1 MNIRTIIYCRLSSI
15 GQNRFSSVSMDMQEK
30 MCIKFA
36 NENNLNIYAVHKKV
50 ESAYKNIPKTLK
62 SITDLKKHN
71 ILISNVDRYCRN
83 KENGI
88 KLAEKCIF
96 NQNILVFV
104 RENLII
110 KTIADLP
117 NLSRYLDYAEMECIT
132 ISNRVK
138 KAKEF
143 QAQQGIFMGS
153 FVRFG
158 FKLVDRK
165 KVPCHEEQEII
176 RLIDLIKSRNSKN
189 IIENQLIRICNSDKV
204 IFDIDEENDVI
215 NMNATQI
222 ADLLNKNNITR
233 RGNIWTN
240 SSVYSVSRHIKKEKT
255 NVLTSLC
262 DNNSILSSIP
272 IDNIKITE
280 NKESDL
286 LENKEFN
293 LLENKEPE
301 LLENKEPE
309 LLEMC
314 NNFDKIYIAKKSA
327 SLTVVDSGNK
337 PIRYNKCKR
346 MSSIRRSRRL
356 NKYNLRRRS
365 N

>member
-132 ISNRVK
+132 ISNRIK
-138 KAKEF
+138 RAKEF
-143 QAQQGIFMGS
+143 QSSQGIFMGS

-189 IIENQLIRICNSDKV
+189 IIENQLMKICNSDKV
-204 IFDIDEENDVI
+204 IFEMDEENEVI
-215 NMNATQI
+215 SMNANQI

-255 NVLTSLC
+255 NVLNSLC

-280 NKESDL
+280 
-286 LENKEFN
+286 
-293 LLENKEPE
+293 PE

-314 NNFDKIYIAKKSA
+314 NNFNKIYIAKKSA

-346 MSSIRRSRRL
+346 MTSIRRSRRL